1 MQINEVTK
9 PSPKAIFE
17 SLSKDTEHGF
27 SNETL
32 REISEAVAKTKDSDP
47 GMTVDEALEWVKNA

>member
-17 SLSKDTEHGF
+17 SLSKDSTHSF
-27 SNETL
+27 STETL
-32 REISEAVAKTKDSDP
+32 QEIAEAVATHKDSGP
-47 GMTVDEALEWVKNA
+47 GMTVDEAIEWLNNA